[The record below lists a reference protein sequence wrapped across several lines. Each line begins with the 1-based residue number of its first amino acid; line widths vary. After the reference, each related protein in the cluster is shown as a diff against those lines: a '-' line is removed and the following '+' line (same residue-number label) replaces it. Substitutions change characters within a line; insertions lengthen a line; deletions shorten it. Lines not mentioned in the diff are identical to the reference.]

1 MNILEFLFLCDT
13 VYIAIINQSVNE
25 IKFYVNYKFIAPVM
39 HLNKSHDKYS
49 SLNAICSSHKYVQPM
64 KRKLYD
70 SKQSLKL
77 KKNCV
82 NINLSHNV
90 NKVPHFMK

>member
-1 MNILEFLFLCDT
+1 MQLKKT
-13 VYIAIINQSVNE
+13 
-25 IKFYVNYKFIAPVM
+25 
-39 HLNKSHDKYS
+39 HDKYS

-77 KKNCV
+77 KKKIV
-82 NINLSHNV
+82 SILIHRIT
-90 NKVPHFMK
+90 